1 MKAAIKL
8 SVLATVVF
16 VLLIGCENASAGGN
30 TKNDYLGEY
39 PSLLKNYSAR
49 MEKLEADIK
58 SKKASRDVEALLRLA
73 KEKKE
78 LEKEFKTKIEE
89 YAKAFK
95 FSKPIQLQAAEGSA
109 LRINGVKVKAATSD
123 ALSFEIDAVL
133 NKDIKTEYGGFER
146 ILVVYFKA
154 VDAKGNAILKSYTNA
169 SKTNTDMKAGTTLNL
184 TIAWN
189 NERAQ
194 NFENFAKLV
203 QVSEAEYNN
212 EKK

>member
-1 MKAAIKL
+1 MKAILKNSAL
-8 SVLATVVF
+8 VAAFFVF
-16 VLLIGCENASAGGN
+16 FIGCESASAGGN
-30 TKNDYLGEY
+30 TKNEYLGEY
-39 PSLLKNYSAR
+39 PSLLKSYSLK

-58 SKKASRDVEALLRLA
+58 SKKAAKDVEALLKLA

-78 LEKEFKTKIEE
+78 IEKEFKSKIDEYTKS
-89 YAKAFK
+89 YK
-95 FSKPIQLQAAEGSA
+95 FTKPIQLQAAVDSP
-109 LRINGVKVKAATSD
+109 LKINSVKVKAATSD

-154 VDAKGNAILKSYTNA
+154 VDSKGNVIPKSYTNA
-169 SKTNTDMKAGTTLNL
+169 SRTNTDMKAGTSLNL
-184 TIAWN
+184 SVAWN

-203 QVSEAEYNN
+203 QVSEAEYQKN
-212 EKK
+212 K

>member
-1 MKAAIKL
+1 MKAVIRI
-8 SVLATVVF
+8 SVLVATF
-16 VLLIGCENASAGGN
+16 FIFLIACENASAGGN
-30 TKNDYLGEY
+30 TKNEYLGEY
-39 PSLLKNYSAR
+39 PSLLKSYSIK

-58 SKKASRDVEALLRLA
+58 SKKAAKDVEALLKLA

-78 LEKEFKTKIEE
+78 LEKEFKTKIDE
-89 YAKAFK
+89 YAKSYK
-95 FSKPIQLQAAEGSA
+95 FSKPIQLQAAVDSP
-109 LRINGVKVKAATSD
+109 LKINSVKVKAATSD

-154 VDAKGNAILKSYTNA
+154 VDSKGNVIPKSYTNA
-169 SKTNTDMKAGTTLNL
+169 SRTNTDMKAGTVLNL
-184 TIAWN
+184 SVAWN

-203 QVSEAEYNN
+203 QVSEAEYTA
-212 EKK
+212 KK